1 MKPFRDRNPVIIGI
15 VGTAVLAALILAAF
29 RADQLPL
36 VGGGDTYY
44 ANFSEIG
51 ALKTDNEVRVAGV
64 SVGKVT
70 DIELN
75 GDHVEVEF
83 RLDQRVD
90 FGVNSKAKIK
100 VKTLLGAEYLA
111 LQPDGGGQFPRGGT
125 IPVSRTEAPY
135 DVVEAFSQLSETTDQ
150 IDIPNLADALDA
162 ISEIAQET
170 PEEFQ
175 GAIKGVSKLSANLA
189 ARDQQIN
196 DLLVNLKRV
205 TSTINSRNDQLEDLF
220 ADAGVLFDAV
230 SSRRDQIHELLV
242 STTETSKQLRA
253 LAKDTRADLKPT
265 LDKLNKV
272 TTMLRQNESS
282 LDEALRVAPAFMRVF
297 ANALGTG
304 PWFDTYLSGIPPNLG
319 VADQLKK
326 ALGAS

>member
-1 MKPFRDRNPVIIGI
+1 
-15 VGTAVLAALILAAF
+15 
-29 RADQLPL
+29 
-36 VGGGDTYY
+36 GGDTYY

-51 ALKTDNEVRVAGV
+51 ALQTDNEVRVAGV

-135 DVVEAFSQLSETTDQ
+135 DVVEACAQLSQTTDQ
-150 IDIPNLADALDA
+150 TDLPDLADALDA
-162 ISEIAQET
+162 ISDSAQDT
-170 PEEFQ
+170 PEEVQ
-175 GAIKGVSKLSANLA
+175 GVIEGASKFSANLA

-196 DLLVNLKRV
+196 DLLVNLTRV
-205 TSTINSRNDQLEDLF
+205 TSTINPRNAKLEDLF
-220 ADAGVLFDAV
+220 ADAGVLFDA
-230 SSRRDQIHELLV
+230 
-242 STTETSKQLRA
+242 
-253 LAKDTRADLKPT
+253 
-265 LDKLNKV
+265 
-272 TTMLRQNESS
+272 
-282 LDEALRVAPAFMRVF
+282 
-297 ANALGTG
+297 
-304 PWFDTYLSGIPPNLG
+304 IP
-319 VADQLKK
+319 
-326 ALGAS
+326 